1 MSIRYSFFFFF
12 MQVKDEKALGYY
24 YLIIY
29 NIVQSEFCIYELREM
44 GIVEVFLFYFKLS
57 KDKILLTI
65 LVSLVDIVDDSEVAY
80 LEIGGDLF
88 KFLLKILKFVMN
100 DRYRRC
106 KGWFVKELVRSNYV
120 RLFIIYF
127 CNYLSF
133 KIYWYLK
140 SIE

>member
-1 MSIRYSFFFFF
+1 
-12 MQVKDEKALGYY
+12 
-24 YLIIY
+24 
-29 NIVQSEFCIYELREM
+29 M

-127 CNYLSF
+127 CNYF